1 MSRFDGVPVLFL
13 PGNSGSHMQVR
24 SLASVAL
31 RKALAKGYQH
41 HFDFF
46 TISYN
51 EELSG
56 LYGGVLQSQT
66 KFAAACITK
75 ILSLYKGNRYTKSVP
90 TSVILI
96 GHSMG
101 GLIAK
106 RLLAYPSTFNA
117 TSLAITL
124 AAPLEAPVVNVDVA
138 MDDYYMLMDLEWKLN
153 INSQLHV
160 KENKMLLSFGNG
172 PRDVLMPSG
181 LTTSNDSYINAL
193 TTAIPGVWTSPDHVC
208 IVWCKQLVMVIN
220 RYLFSIVDPQTEQLS
235 EDQQVLKLQA
245 RRYFQAN
252 RSMILSPDIPRA
264 NMTMVADAF
273 WYEDNRRIY
282 QIARPQIEKMTYL
295 MIRLVAFPQNR
306 FVAIEAVNLEDKEW
320 IFGCNAKYTY
330 FSYRYCK
337 NAISLSELSR
347 WTGAAADFGKR
358 KLATI
363 NLHKIKEAYPDWTH
377 VIVKVSPTRKPIV
390 LNVDINDHAS
400 REIKV
405 DLPSEFSF
413 GKFVVVK
420 ETEPE
425 SLYYE
430 LVLKNFNLIH
440 QAYLLHVEPTASCKA
455 TQYHVS
461 AELHVPWA
469 PNHETYHY
477 FTQMKQSP
485 MKLRLYRSSPN
496 ATQGLHTTEHVKVTL
511 LLDPQCTYTI
521 SISTSWYLRLAQLAR
536 NYSPVLVPYA
546 AAVLLLA
553 VRSNIQHLQKHGSC
567 MSLHSA
573 LMSESVKPYYA
584 LVFCR
589 LGAAFFLS
597 IPFMSFLFE
606 SASWENPELRYF
618 IKSLLVLPT
627 YMTALGF
634 VNIMI
639 TVVLATM
646 VFSSQIAH
654 RLLFRIMWRGGSG
667 LAEKVA
673 SGLQKVPM
681 VVSAGLLCAAP
692 LSCGAASLVAGAAF
706 YAFMVSKMYE
716 EYLEDYVYK
725 LMAKIGSRV
734 CYMFKKKNRNTNE
747 AETSLIKAE
756 ATTQEG
762 QGDGNNETGVTS
774 ENTCPSSKGSKKE
787 KHSDVDEDLSNLNFH
802 MMMFSMWL
810 AVTLVNVPVLL
821 TWARNFSYSMVLK
834 PDTSYNTGLI
844 MSACSTCVWQ
854 MNGPRKNLRHYE
866 SVTALLFSMAVFLL
880 ALGPVTLTLVN
891 YGITFMFAV
900 ITVQQICDKEDIVP
914 SKSDEK
920 TENDDKPN
928 IENEKEKTYN
938 QNESN
943 EKSQEDKC
951 DENISDKAGETSEL
965 EDVTE
970 DCEVCSESRI
980 FNIFKRLRDKMSHT
994 ENL

>member
-1 MSRFDGVPVLFL
+1 
-13 PGNSGSHMQVR
+13 
-24 SLASVAL
+24 
-31 RKALAKGYQH
+31 
-41 HFDFF
+41 
-46 TISYN
+46 
-51 EELSG
+51 
-56 LYGGVLQSQT
+56 
-66 KFAAACITK
+66 
-75 ILSLYKGNRYTKSVP
+75 
-90 TSVILI
+90 
-96 GHSMG
+96 
-101 GLIAK
+101 
-106 RLLAYPSTFNA
+106 
-117 TSLAITL
+117 
-124 AAPLEAPVVNVDVA
+124 
-138 MDDYYMLMDLEWKLN
+138 
-153 INSQLHV
+153 
-160 KENKMLLSFGNG
+160 
-172 PRDVLMPSG
+172 
-181 LTTSNDSYINAL
+181 
-193 TTAIPGVWTSPDHVC
+193 
-208 IVWCKQLVMVIN
+208 
-220 RYLFSIVDPQTEQLS
+220 
-235 EDQQVLKLQA
+235 
-245 RRYFQAN
+245 
-252 RSMILSPDIPRA
+252 
-264 NMTMVADAF
+264 
-273 WYEDNRRIY
+273 
-282 QIARPQIEKMTYL
+282 MTYL

-430 LVLKNFNLIH
+430 LVLKNFNLLH

-477 FTQMKQSP
+477 FT
-485 MKLRLYRSSPN
+485 
-496 ATQGLHTTEHVKVTL
+496 
-511 LLDPQCTYTI
+511 
-521 SISTSWYLRLAQLAR
+521 ISTSWYLRLAQLAR

-606 SASWENPELRYF
+606 SASWENPELR
-618 IKSLLVLPT
+618 
-627 YMTALGF
+627 
-634 VNIMI
+634 
-639 TVVLATM
+639 
-646 VFSSQIAH
+646 
-654 RLLFRIMWRGGSG
+654 IMWRGGSG

-706 YAFMVSKMYE
+706 YAFMV
-716 EYLEDYVYK
+716 
-725 LMAKIGSRV
+725 GSRV

-774 ENTCPSSKGSKKE
+774 ENTCPSSKGSKNE
-787 KHSDVDEDLSNLNFH
+787 KHLDVDEDLSNLNFH

-920 TENDDKPN
+920 NENVDKPN

-943 EKSQEDKC
+943 EKTQEDKC

-980 FNIFKRLRDKMSHT
+980 FNIFKRLGDKMSHT